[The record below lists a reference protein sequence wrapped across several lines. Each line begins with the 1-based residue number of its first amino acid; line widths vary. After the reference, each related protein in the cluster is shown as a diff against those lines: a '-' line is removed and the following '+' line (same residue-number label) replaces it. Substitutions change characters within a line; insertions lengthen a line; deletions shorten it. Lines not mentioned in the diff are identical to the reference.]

1 MYKSLQYTYFN
12 NRTFVQFFRHFIS
25 TIEKSNPETLQ
36 IKTQFDNLSV
46 PVNELF
52 NLTQRD
58 RGSELSEDLVEI
70 DKRRDNCWLGIDYQL
85 QSYRY
90 HYNLSKK
97 EATIELE
104 RSLLPFGTGIS
115 RLKYV
120 EETITINGIIEK
132 WESNAELQEHIS
144 QLGLSE
150 WVAKLKE
157 ENLLFDNKFKERV
170 EERANEP
177 EVKSIELRKTII
189 EHYRTLLKHL
199 TAHTTLS
206 TDNTYDTIN
215 SKINELIEE
224 YNKMIPKKEETVASV
239 TAE

>member
-97 EATIELE
+97 EAAIELE

-120 EETITINGIIEK
+120 EETININGIIE
-132 WESNAELQEHIS
+132 
-144 QLGLSE
+144 
-150 WVAKLKE
+150 
-157 ENLLFDNKFKERV
+157 
-170 EERANEP
+170 
-177 EVKSIELRKTII
+177 
-189 EHYRTLLKHL
+189 
-199 TAHTTLS
+199 
-206 TDNTYDTIN
+206 
-215 SKINELIEE
+215 
-224 YNKMIPKKEETVASV
+224 
-239 TAE
+239 